1 MTTNAT
7 TPILDAGRPPA
18 TAAATAAATA
28 PGTSASAGARA
39 PLRRHGVDCV
49 YLGACAWDGRLTRIC
64 VASIR
69 YFYPDIPIRI
79 LAGDTLQA
87 GLAEELKRHWNV
99 DLHPLPGGDY
109 GSGFVKLEPLFG
121 PPGERFLLIDV
132 DTAFAGN
139 VLDLAEQCDAPFIVD
154 DEMLPDADLK
164 RLYYD
169 WEKLAAVD
177 PDVLKPVHAFNT
189 GQWVGTAGV
198 LTRADFDPLV
208 EWTMPRRLRYP
219 AMFMTGDQGILN
231 YVLIRK
237 QAREGLNV
245 ARRKIMRW
253 PGHSLE
259 GLDVPAIAARRGPP
273 QVIHWAGMKN
283 VFLSKMVAADILM
296 FFERYYYDNMPGRRV
311 RRVADNVDHV
321 WRQYRHTLAV
331 RARIR
336 YRKLTKA
343 RALADAPAQ

>member
-18 TAAATAAATA
+18 TAAAIA

-39 PLRRHGVDCV
+39 PLRRHGVDCI

-87 GLAEELKRHWNV
+87 GLADELKRHWNV

-169 WEKLAAVD
+169 WEKLAAID

-208 EWTMPRRLRYP
+208 EWTMPRRLRHP
-219 AMFMTGDQGILN
+219 TMFMTGDQGILN

-331 RARIR
+331 RAQIR